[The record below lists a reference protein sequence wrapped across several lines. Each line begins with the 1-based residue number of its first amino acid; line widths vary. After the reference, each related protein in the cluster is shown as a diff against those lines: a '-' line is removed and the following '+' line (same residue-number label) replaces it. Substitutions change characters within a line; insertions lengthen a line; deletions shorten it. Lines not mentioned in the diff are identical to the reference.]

1 LRWNLVQFLVKP
13 KLQFVKARFWL
24 KFYSAFKVAQKF
36 ATRFAF
42 SQK

>member
-1 LRWNLVQFLVKP
+1 
-13 KLQFVKARFWL
+13 L

-42 SQK
+42 SQKQLV